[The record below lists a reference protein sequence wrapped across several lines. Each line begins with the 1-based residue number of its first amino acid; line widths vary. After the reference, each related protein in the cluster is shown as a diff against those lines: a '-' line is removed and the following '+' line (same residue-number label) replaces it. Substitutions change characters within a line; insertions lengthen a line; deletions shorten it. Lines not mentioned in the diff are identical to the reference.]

1 MLAFHACEELDGNC
15 HSCSCLWFV
24 DCFLVY
30 WLWSIGR
37 CIHIVQSSLALS
49 PLGAEHMRRL
59 FDRTKSL
66 AGKRR

>member
-1 MLAFHACEELDGNC
+1 MLGFHACEELDGNC

-24 DCFLVY
+24 DYFLVY

-37 CIHIVQSSLALS
+37 RIHIFVGSV
-49 PLGAEHMRRL
+49 PLGAEHMRRF